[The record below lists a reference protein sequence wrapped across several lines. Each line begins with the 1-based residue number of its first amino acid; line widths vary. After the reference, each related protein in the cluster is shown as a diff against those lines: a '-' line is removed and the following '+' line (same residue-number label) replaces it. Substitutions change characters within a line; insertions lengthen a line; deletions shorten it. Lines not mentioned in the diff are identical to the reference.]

1 MAKLS
6 SGKALRPTLAFAL
19 GLVLI
24 CSLGAGKNR
33 PMAARG
39 RSVPRLPTAVLEPAE
54 ETAIEVLP
62 IDPDRREG
70 VQQAAAELDN
80 LLAKRHAER
89 GVQPGAK
96 LTDEQFVRRVYLDLG
111 GRIPTFDEAE
121 AFVESTSADKR
132 ADLIEELLE
141 SPDYVSRF
149 YNVWAEVL
157 RLQERVGKGGVVFPS
172 GGIGATH
179 DDLTYPSIAAAF
191 GVQLALHQPTVLR
204 MKEHYEQRG
213 IELVSKG
220 AGLLLCVLG
229 SSCCRPLVRA
239 CRGHLCLPA
248 TSRQANNAHSL

>member
-89 GVQPGAK
+89 GVQPGAN
-96 LTDEQFVRRVYLDLG
+96 YH
-111 GRIPTFDEAE
+111 P
-121 AFVESTSADKR
+121 
-132 ADLIEELLE
+132 
-141 SPDYVSRF
+141 PDPRGP
-149 YNVWAEVL
+149 AGH
-157 RLQERVGKGGVVFPS
+157 RS
-172 GGIGATH
+172 GGAPGCASSTF
-179 DDLTYPSIAAAF
+179 LSPFFF
-191 GVQLALHQPTVLR
+191 G
-204 MKEHYEQRG
+204 G
-213 IELVSKG
+213 G
-220 AGLLLCVLG
+220 
-229 SSCCRPLVRA
+229 
-239 CRGHLCLPA
+239 
-248 TSRQANNAHSL
+248 